1 MNTKFWFATY
11 IKTILFFVH
20 HKNYGRIEIV
30 GILLA
35 MLKYMSGSKNVYIQ
49 IIGLLQKISIKS
61 INLCKTISIILVN
74 LSFLL
79 GINTNVSYLQ
89 RITFKIK
96 VRN

>member
-1 MNTKFWFATY
+1 MNTKFLFATD

-35 MLKYMSGSKNVYIQ
+35 RLKYMSGSVYMLSIGVVIKIYIKN
-49 IIGLLQKISIKS
+49 
-61 INLCKTISIILVN
+61 NELCTISIILI

-79 GINTNVSYLQ
+79 GINTKVSYLQ
-89 RITFKIK
+89 PRT
-96 VRN
+96 